1 MGTFGLTE
9 LILILIVMGCGILL
23 PVIALIDILKSKFE
37 GNDNIMLVLIVIL
50 VPVIGPIL
58 YFILGPSRKIKKE

>member
-1 MGTFGLTE
+1 MGFGLTE
-9 LILILIVMGCGILL
+9 FVLILFVTGCVILL
-23 PVIALIDILKSKFE
+23 PLIALIDILRSKFE

-50 VPVIGPIL
+50 VPVFGPIL

>member
-9 LILILIVMGCGILL
+9 LILILIVIGCGILPL
-23 PVIALIDILKSKFE
+23 IALIDILRSKFE

-50 VPVIGPIL
+50 VPVFGPIL